1 MFNHRYSS
9 FWDVFGV
16 WHLFR
21 TNPSM
26 KVVSRW
32 ISNLPLELI
41 FWIGSL
47 VAVVLLDSQGGTHLS
62 LCPLSQLG
70 FEWCPGCGLGR
81 SMSLLVRGDF
91 QASWDMHPLAS
102 LAYVVIIYRIWQLLR
117 NLKTTHNYG

>member
-1 MFNHRYSS
+1 M
-9 FWDVFGV
+9 FGV

-21 TNPSM
+21 IKPSM
-26 KVVSRW
+26 KVITQW

-47 VAVVLLDSQGGTHLS
+47 VAVILLNPHGGSHLS

-70 FEWCPGCGLGR
+70 FDWCPGCGLGR
-81 SMSLLVRGDF
+81 SMSLLARGEF
-91 QASWDMHPLAS
+91 QASWNMHPLAV
-102 LAYVVIIYRIWQLLR
+102 LAYVVIISRIWQLIR